1 MFAHTCFNNK
11 SDFGYK
17 ASILKSGICKYFR
30 RGEKDKFVWC
40 VMEMSKFYDICEEQ
54 KGAIGLLSNLINRL
68 KILLMEDTSFCEVN
82 RIYNG
87 IKLLEEYGEDRSKRE
102 LLLEFCDVVCECKR
116 NRVTSYVNNW
126 WRFREIDIEIFDIK
140 KAEKYRKKG
149 DSDELLI
156 LGENLIEYIELKDER
171 MFGIFMKMIKLE
183 GKMGIRYRRKDGDY
197 LWWEIME
204 DYIEDDIV
212 KEIWKFG
219 FDRYIVKGMKE
230 RLYFGVWI
238 GLMVWKRDILN
249 FEDVC
254 GNAHYLDGSDVNKY
268 YKNMKKLIMDDYVV
282 NDFHVNKSFGLADFG
297 KNGAFVKDEDL
308 SMLGVNGKL
317 YKDYYLEVKVNMDKG
332 VKKKVNKIVKEKE
345 GELEMIKWEEFKLVK
360 VIEEGVCGGK
370 VPCLIVDY
378 KDKRYILK
386 EMKLSMNFGK
396 DYIVVDKCKKLFGL
410 KDMNM
415 KRIKCDKCLIK
426 IDSKNTSYVKNCEI
440 GEKECIYC
448 MMDYWENVGD
458 LGKNKKFLDDED
470 IVYECLKIRL
480 FDGLFMS
487 SDNILRNILVNEKGE
502 LLSIDEGDLY
512 GKRKLIFNKKGDW
525 CKTNV
530 SDELLVICLE
540 EIIWNIIEKK
550 KIVLEIMDYYGLDYK
565 NEFLK
570 RIDNYKEIVWE
581 EW

>member
-1 MFAHTCFNNK
+1 
-11 SDFGYK
+11 
-17 ASILKSGICKYFR
+17 
-30 RGEKDKFVWC
+30 
-40 VMEMSKFYDICEEQ
+40 
-54 KGAIGLLSNLINRL
+54 
-68 KILLMEDTSFCEVN
+68 
-82 RIYNG
+82 
-87 IKLLEEYGEDRSKRE
+87 
-102 LLLEFCDVVCECKR
+102 
-116 NRVTSYVNNW
+116 
-126 WRFREIDIEIFDIK
+126 
-140 KAEKYRKKG
+140 
-149 DSDELLI
+149 
-156 LGENLIEYIELKDER
+156 
-171 MFGIFMKMIKLE
+171 
-183 GKMGIRYRRKDGDY
+183 
-197 LWWEIME
+197 
-204 DYIEDDIV
+204 
-212 KEIWKFG
+212 
-219 FDRYIVKGMKE
+219 
-230 RLYFGVWI
+230 
-238 GLMVWKRDILN
+238 
-249 FEDVC
+249 
-254 GNAHYLDGSDVNKY
+254 
-268 YKNMKKLIMDDYVV
+268 
-282 NDFHVNKSFGLADFG
+282 VNKSFGLADFG

-540 EIIWNIIEKK
+540 EIVWNIIEKK
-550 KIVLEIMDYYGLDYK
+550 KVVLEIMDYYGLDYK

-570 RIDNYKEIVWE
+570 RIDNYKGIVWE